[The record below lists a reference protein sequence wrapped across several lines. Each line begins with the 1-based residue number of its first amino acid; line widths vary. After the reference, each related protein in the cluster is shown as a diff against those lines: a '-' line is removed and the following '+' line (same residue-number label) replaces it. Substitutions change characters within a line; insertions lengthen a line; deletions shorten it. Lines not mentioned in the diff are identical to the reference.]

1 MKRFAGLVL
10 CGLLGGAG
18 SAVANGVADSAVVD
32 WNQITVDA
40 VTAGRPGPIGIVDIA
55 LVQIAVHDAVQA
67 IEKRFE
73 PYHFEMKHASG
84 SRAAAAAAAA
94 HGVLVGMYPAQA
106 ATLDPIYHSY
116 LSDKGLT
123 GDPGV
128 AIGEQ
133 AAAGILPLRR
143 ANPNPLPEP
152 FKGSEEI
159 GDWRPTPS
167 FLGNPPAP
175 APFSPMAVPW
185 MGSFDPY
192 TLTGPS
198 RFRAEPPPALTSDR
212 YAKDYKEV
220 KDYGSL
226 TSTARSPE
234 QTDLAYFYSGN
245 IPAQWNSAL
254 RGVAKRYVR
263 KTGDQARLLALAN
276 MATADALISSWESKR
291 HYVLWRPI
299 TAIVQADHDGNP
311 KTEADASWQPLINNP
326 NYPDYTS
333 GANNVAGAMTR
344 TLQLFFDADRVT
356 FEITS
361 LVPQVVHKT
370 RTYRRFSDAADDMVE
385 ARMLLGIHFR
395 FADTAGR
402 TQGQRVAD
410 WTFNHYLLP
419 LRRW

>member
-1 MKRFAGLVL
+1 
-10 CGLLGGAG
+10 
-18 SAVANGVADSAVVD
+18 
-32 WNQITVDA
+32 
-40 VTAGRPGPIGIVDIA
+40 
-55 LVQIAVHDAVQA
+55 
-67 IEKRFE
+67 
-73 PYHFEMKHASG
+73 
-84 SRAAAAAAAA
+84 
-94 HGVLVGMYPAQA
+94 
-106 ATLDPIYHSY
+106 
-116 LSDKGLT
+116 
-123 GDPGV
+123 
-128 AIGEQ
+128 
-133 AAAGILPLRR
+133 
-143 ANPNPLPEP
+143 
-152 FKGSEEI
+152 
-159 GDWRPTPS
+159 
-167 FLGNPPAP
+167 
-175 APFSPMAVPW
+175 VPW

-192 TLTGPS
+192 TLTSPT

-226 TSTARSPE
+226 TSTARSAE

-263 KTGDQARLLALAN
+263 KTGDQARMLALAN

-356 FEITS
+356 FEVTS
-361 LVPQVVHKT
+361 LVPQVVRKT

-385 ARMLLGIHFR
+385 ARMLLGSHFR